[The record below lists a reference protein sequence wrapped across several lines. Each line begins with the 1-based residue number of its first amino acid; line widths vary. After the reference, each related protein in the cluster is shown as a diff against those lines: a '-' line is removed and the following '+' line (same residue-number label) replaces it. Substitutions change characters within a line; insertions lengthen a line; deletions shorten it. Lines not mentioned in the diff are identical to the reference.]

1 MSNGLIKVIL
11 ISVFFPFAVV
21 GQDVFPYMDNV
32 GYMRSFENGF
42 SRQVEFLP
50 PVDVKYSEKIIAY
63 IDNKNDLFIYDGRQ
77 KEMLSNM
84 ASSYQIG
91 YHIAA
96 WNTGPILNVWDNG
109 KKRTLTRFGR
119 NYVVSDSLV
128 VFEDLM
134 ENAIR
139 VYYQDS
145 IYELYRTVGPPIF
158 PAAVGSN
165 TVAFEGN
172 GNVHYAFVA
181 GRILEIGVINDVV
194 KYSTGGNKVAFND
207 PFNQSFA
214 VVQAKEIVDV
224 ESIQIRD
231 YKAGNDIVVYRD
243 LNNQLLCYMNNEVI
257 ELSNYSARSYEV
269 FRNTVVW
276 NEAGLFFAFDGKQKY
291 ELANYIPEE
300 YKIRDGIVAF
310 RNLNGGVSMFA
321 NGEVKVISNLPNA
334 PFEVNGTTVRVQV
347 NRGNFIFFKDGKS
360 FDM

>member
-1 MSNGLIKVIL
+1 MNVSKIFISSIIALFSLIT
-11 ISVFFPFAVV
+11 FA
-21 GQDVFPYMDNV
+21 QDVFPYIDNV
-32 GYMRSFENGF
+32 GFMRSFQNGY

-50 PVDVKYSEKIIAY
+50 PVDVKFSEKIIAY
-63 IDNKNDLFIYDGRQ
+63 IDNKNDFFIYDGKE

-139 VYYQDS
+139 VYYRDS
-145 IYELYRTVGPPIF
+145 IYELYRTVGQPIF

-172 GNVHYAFVA
+172 GNVQFAFVA
-181 GRILEIGVINDVV
+181 GSIVEIGVINDNVR
-194 KYSTGGNKVAFND
+194 YSAGGNKIAFND
-207 PFNQSFA
+207 PFHQSFA
-214 VVQAKEIVDV
+214 SAQFREIVDI

-231 YKAGNDIVVYRD
+231 YKAGNDLIVYRD
-243 LNNQLLCYMNNEVI
+243 LNDQLLCYMNNEVI
-257 ELSNYSARSYEV
+257 ELSNYSARWFEV

-321 NGEVKVISNLPNA
+321 NGEVTVISNLPNA